1 MTPRP
6 TRTATSPTFALRG
19 GNAEAWDYRPAAGG
33 EMVVYRGAGTG
44 KTVGSLLRMLDYS
57 DRYPVARM
65 LIIRKTRVNL
75 TESALG
81 DLGEPDLGAG
91 YPVLGNPS
99 SEVLGTDTSG
109 RTARSS
115 SPAAWKS
122 PTKCF
127 RPNGTRS
134 TFLVAINSTSPN
146 GKPWRSYPGH
156 GRRGLRMVF
165 VDLGWFSQHE
175 ANFYHHHIQRAG
187 NKA

>member
-33 EMVVYRGAGTG
+33 ELVVYRGAGTG

-57 DRYPVARM
+57 HRYPVARM

-127 RPNGTRS
+127 RPCTVWCMSRNAMNPTP
-134 TFLVAINSTSPN
+134 PN

-156 GRRGLRMVF
+156 GRRGLRMAF
-165 VDLGWFSQHE
+165 LDLGCFSQQE
-175 ANFYHHHIQRAG
+175 SNFYRHHIRRAG
-187 NKA
+187 NKV